1 MGFFT
6 ERLGSIGATIGNI
19 WPGIERANFEKSR
32 IQTEKELAKSRLD
45 LTKAEKLSKAAN
57 EVTERER
64 AQYIQREGDYL
75 PFSKKYTESA
85 RAAYSADADTDYEK
99 FRGLAWGEIE
109 DKLKPVKLPGGIDGK

>member
-64 AQYIQREGDYL
+64 AQYIQRERDYL

>member
-45 LTKAEKLSKAAN
+45 LTKAEKLSKAAR
-57 EVTERER
+57 ETTERER
-64 AQYIQREGDYL
+64 AQYIQRERDYL

-109 DKLKPVKLPGGIDGK
+109 DKLKPVKLPGGIDGE